1 LFGFTFYCLT
11 YFCWRGIISSEG
23 VSAMEA
29 YITTKGQIV
38 IPVELRRKYGI
49 TPKTRIMILDNGNEI
64 VLRPITDQYLRKLQG
79 SLKGSGALEF
89 LLEERR
95 KDNEREN
102 AKALRV

>member
-1 LFGFTFYCLT
+1 
-11 YFCWRGIISSEG
+11 
-23 VSAMEA
+23 MEA

-49 TPKTRIMILDNGNEI
+49 TTKTKIMIMDKGDEI
-64 VLRPITDQYLRKLQG
+64 VLRPITDHYLRKLQG

-95 KDNEREN
+95 KDKVTEN
-102 AKALRV
+102 AKANRA